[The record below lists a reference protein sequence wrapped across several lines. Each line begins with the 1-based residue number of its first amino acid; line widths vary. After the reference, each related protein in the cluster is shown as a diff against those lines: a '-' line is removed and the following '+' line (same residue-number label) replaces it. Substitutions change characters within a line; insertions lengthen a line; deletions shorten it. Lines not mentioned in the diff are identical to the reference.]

1 MKIRKRAATGPLRN
15 SHAQRSLARQA
26 RSSSSIVWGAAPA
39 LRLLLTVGLLVSLA
53 AALQAD
59 DMAYMLG
66 TQALG
71 VQNPLGIVDL
81 NTGVFTFIGNM
92 GSGGYTGLAVAN
104 GILYTEQNGL
114 LYSVNTSNANLTL
127 IGGINGNNLAAF
139 GSTTTGLYG
148 LAGTGSNVV
157 ATLFS
162 INPETG
168 AITAIGPLGASAV
181 PNGQGYY
188 ARLSVGSNTLYME
201 FQSNLYII
209 NTTTGAATQVGTTDS
224 HDYLTSVPLFENGT
238 YYAGNGSGIGTLNVT
253 TGQITPGSALSGGPG
268 SLVALAPDPLP
279 SGTPPVVLTA
289 NAYMLATQAQ
299 GVQNPFGIVD
309 LNSGAFTLIGN
320 MGNGGYDGLAVANGT
335 LYTEQNG
342 LLYSVNTAN
351 ANLTL
356 IGGVTGTPNLASFGS
371 TTTGLYGLG
380 STGSQTVATLFS
392 INPQTG
398 AIAAIGPI
406 GASAIPNGQ
415 GYYAR
420 LSVGSS
426 TLYMEFQSNLYTVNT
441 ATGAATQVGTTDSN
455 GYLTS
460 VLLLEYGT
468 YYVGF
473 GSGIATINVAT
484 GQIDAHSSIFGPAGS
499 PVGLAPDPLTTAT
512 PAVALVANAEG
523 GVATIAPNSWVEIK
537 GSNLGPAGDTRIWGN
552 SDFVNNQLPTSLD
565 GVSVTVNGVPAY
577 VYYIS
582 PTQVDILTPPN
593 ALSGSVPVQVSDNG
607 AVSANFMVQAQAES
621 PSFFIFGGGPYI
633 AAIHANGSYIGP
645 TSLYPG
651 LTTPAQ
657 PGETIQVY
665 ANGFGST
672 STPVVSGSETQSG
685 TLSPMPAI
693 TIGGVAAAVT
703 FAGLVAPGEF
713 QFNVVVPPSLANG
726 DQPTT
731 AMYNGLTTQTG
742 TLITVHK

>member
-1 MKIRKRAATGPLRN
+1 VNIRKHAATG
-15 SHAQRSLARQA
+15 
-26 RSSSSIVWGAAPA
+26 
-39 LRLLLTVGLLVSLA
+39 LLTIGVLVALPAGLR
-53 AALQAD
+53 AD

-66 TQALG
+66 TAALG

-81 NTGVFTFIGNM
+81 KTGAFTLIGNM
-92 GSGGYTGLAVAN
+92 GSGGYTGLATAN
-104 GILYTEQNGL
+104 GVLYTEQNGL

-127 IGGINGNNLAAF
+127 IGGLNGNNLATF

-148 LAGTGSNVV
+148 LAGTGSQVV

-162 INPETG
+162 INPQTG
-168 AITAIGPLGASAV
+168 AMTAIGPIGASAI

-188 ARLSVGSNTLYME
+188 ARLSVGSSTLYME
-201 FQSNLYII
+201 FSSNLYII
-209 NTTTGAATQVGTTDS
+209 NTTTGAATQVGTADTN
-224 HDYLTSVPLFENGT
+224 DYLSSVPLFENGAS
-238 YYAGNGSGIGTLNVT
+238 YAGTGSGIGTINVA

-268 SLVALAPDPLP
+268 SLVGLAPDPLP
-279 SGTPPVVLTA
+279 AGTPPVVLKA
-289 NAYMLATQAQ
+289 NAYMLTTQAQ
-299 GVQNPFGIVD
+299 GNQNPFGIVD

-356 IGGVTGTPNLASFGS
+356 IGGVTGTPNLATFGS

-380 STGSQTVATLFS
+380 STGSFDVATLFS

-398 AIAAIGPI
+398 AMTAIGPL
-406 GASAIPNGQ
+406 GASAVPNGQ

-426 TLYMEFQSNLYTVNT
+426 TLYMEFQSNLYTINT
-441 ATGAATQVGTTDSN
+441 TTGAATQVGTTDSN

-484 GQIDAHSSIFGPAGS
+484 GQMDPHSSIFGAGGS
-499 PVGLAPDPLTTAT
+499 PVGLAPDPLTTPA
-512 PAVALVANAEG
+512 PAVTLVANAEG

-537 GSNLGPAGDTRIWGN
+537 GSNLAPAGDTRIWQ
-552 SDFVNNQLPTSLD
+552 SPDFVLNHLPTTLD

-582 PTQVDILTPPN
+582 PAQVNILTPPN
-593 ALSGSVPVQVSDNG
+593 AISGSVPVQVSGNG
-607 AVSANFMVQAQAES
+607 VVSANFMVQAQAES
-621 PSFFIFGGGPYI
+621 PSFFVFGGGPYI
-633 AAIHANGSYIGP
+633 AATHVNGSYIGP

-657 PGETIQVY
+657 PGETIVMY
-665 ANGFGST
+665 ANGFGPT
-672 STPVVSGSETQSG
+672 SAPVVSGSETQSG
-685 TLSPMPAI
+685 TLSPVPVI
-693 TIGGVAAAVT
+693 TIGGVPATVT

-726 DQPTT
+726 GQPTM
-731 AMYNGLTTQTG
+731 AMYNGLTTQAG
-742 TLITVHK
+742 TLITVQQ

>member
-1 MKIRKRAATGPLRN
+1 LNIRKHVATG
-15 SHAQRSLARQA
+15 
-26 RSSSSIVWGAAPA
+26 
-39 LRLLLTVGLLVSLA
+39 LLTIGVLVALPAS
-53 AALQAD
+53 LQAD
-59 DMAYMLG
+59 NLAYMLG
-66 TQALG
+66 TAAPG
-71 VQNPLGIVDL
+71 VENPFGTVDL
-81 NTGVFTFIGNM
+81 NTGAFTLIGNM
-92 GSGGYTGLAVAN
+92 GSGGYDGLAVAN
-104 GILYTEQNGL
+104 GVLYTEQNGL
-114 LYSVNTSNANLTL
+114 LYSVNTTNASLTL
-127 IGGINGNNLAAF
+127 IGGLTGNNLATF

-162 INPETG
+162 INPQTG

-188 ARLSVGSNTLYME
+188 ARLSVGSSTLYME
-201 FQSNLYII
+201 FGSNLYVI
-209 NTTTGAATQVGTTDS
+209 NTTTGAATRVGTTDS
-224 HDYLTSVPLFENGT
+224 NDYLTSVPLFENGT
-238 YYAGNGSGIGTLNVT
+238 SYAGSGSVIGTINVT

-268 SLVALAPDPLP
+268 SIVGLAPDPLP
-279 SGTPPVVLTA
+279 AGTPPAMLTA
-289 NAYMLATQAQ
+289 NAYMLATAAQ
-299 GVQNPFGIVD
+299 GNDNPFGIVD

-320 MGNGGYDGLAVANGT
+320 MGSGGYDGLAVAKGV

-356 IGGVTGTPNLASFGS
+356 IGGVTGTPNLAAFGS
-371 TTTGLYGLG
+371 TTTGLYGLAG
-380 STGSQTVATLFS
+380 SGLNVVATLFS

-398 AIAAIGPI
+398 AMTAIGPL
-406 GASAIPNGQ
+406 GASAVPNGQ

-426 TLYMEFQSNLYTVNT
+426 TLYMEFNSNLFTINT
-441 ATGAATQVGTTDSN
+441 TTGAATQVGTTDSN

-484 GQIDAHSSIFGPAGS
+484 GQIDAHSSIFGAAGS
-499 PVGLAPDPLTTAT
+499 PVGLAPDPLTTPT
-512 PAVALVANAEG
+512 PAVTLVANAEG
-523 GVATIAPNSWVEIK
+523 GVATIAPNTWVEIK

-552 SDFVNNQLPTSLD
+552 SDFVGGQLPTSLD
-565 GVSVTVNGVPAY
+565 GLSVTVNGQPAY

-582 PTQVDILTPPN
+582 PTQVNILTPPN
-593 ALSGSVPVQVSDNG
+593 AISGPVPVQVSDNG
-607 AVSANFMVQAQAES
+607 VISANFMVQAQAES
-621 PSFFIFGGGPYI
+621 PSFFVFGGGPYI
-633 AAIHANGSYIGP
+633 AATHANGSYIGS
-645 TSLYPG
+645 TGLYPG

-657 PGETIQVY
+657 PGETIVLY

-685 TLSPMPAI
+685 TLSPMPVI
-693 TIGGVAAAVT
+693 TIGGVAATVI

-713 QFNVVVPPSLANG
+713 QFNVVVPPSLASG
-726 DQPTT
+726 DQPTI
-731 AMYNGLTTQTG
+731 AMYNGLTTQAG
-742 TLITVHK
+742 TLITVQQ

>member
-1 MKIRKRAATGPLRN
+1 MTLRKHATTG
-15 SHAQRSLARQA
+15 
-26 RSSSSIVWGAAPA
+26 
-39 LRLLLTVGLLVSLA
+39 LLTIGFLVTLA
-53 AALQAD
+53 ASLKGG
-59 DMAYMLG
+59 DMAYLLG
-66 TQALG
+66 TAALG

-81 NTGVFTFIGNM
+81 NTGVFTLIGNM
-92 GSGGYTGLAVAN
+92 GSGGYDGLAVAN
-104 GILYTEQNGL
+104 GTLYTEQNGL
-114 LYSVNTSNANLTL
+114 LYSVNTTNAHLTL
-127 IGGINGNNLAAF
+127 IGGLNGNNLATF

-148 LAGTGSNVV
+148 LAGAGSFNV

-168 AITAIGPLGASAV
+168 AITAIGPLGAGAV

-188 ARLSVGSNTLYME
+188 ARLSVGSGALYME
-201 FQSNLYII
+201 FNSNLYII

-224 HDYLTSVPLFENGT
+224 NGYLTSVPLFENGT
-238 YYAGNGSGIGTLNVT
+238 YYAGTGSGFGTINVAN
-253 TGQITPGSALSGGPG
+253 GQITPGPAISGGPG
-268 SLVALAPDPLP
+268 STVGLAPDPLP
-279 SGTPPVVLTA
+279 AGTPPVMLTA
-289 NAYMLATQAQ
+289 NAYMLATAAQ

-320 MGNGGYDGLAVANGT
+320 MGSGGYDGLAVANGT

-356 IGGVTGTPNLASFGS
+356 IGGVTGTPNLATFGS
-371 TTTGLYGLG
+371 NTTGLYGLAG
-380 STGSQTVATLFS
+380 TGSLQAATLMS
-392 INPQTG
+392 INPKTG
-398 AIAAIGPI
+398 AITAIGPI
-406 GASAIPNGQ
+406 GASVIPNGQ
-415 GYYAR
+415 GTYAR

-426 TLYMEFQSNLYTVNT
+426 TLYMEFQSNLYTINT
-441 ATGAATQVGTTDSN
+441 TTGAATQVGTTDDN
-455 GYLTS
+455 DYLTS

-468 YYVGF
+468 YYVGA
-473 GSGIATINVAT
+473 GDGIATINVAT
-484 GQIDAHSSIFGPAGS
+484 GQIDPHSSIFGAAGS
-499 PVGLAPDPLTTAT
+499 PVGLAPDPLTTAV
-512 PAVALVANAEG
+512 PAVTLVANAEG

-537 GSNLGPAGDTRIWGN
+537 GSNLGPAGDMRIWAG

-582 PTQVDILTPPN
+582 PTQVNILTPPN
-593 ALSGSVPVQVSDNG
+593 AISGSVPVQISDNG
-607 AVSANFMVQAQAES
+607 VTSANFMVQAQAES
-621 PSFFIFGGGPYI
+621 PSFFVFGAGPYI
-633 AAIHANGSYIGP
+633 AAIHVNGGYLGP

-657 PGETIQVY
+657 PGETITMY

-672 STPVVSGSETQSG
+672 SIPVVSGSETQSG
-685 TLSPMPAI
+685 TLSPLPVI
-693 TIGGVAAAVT
+693 TIGGVTATVT

-726 DQPTT
+726 DQPTVAT
-731 AMYNGLTTQTG
+731 YNGSTTQAG
-742 TLITVHK
+742 TLITVQQ

>member
-1 MKIRKRAATGPLRN
+1 MNIRKHATTG
-15 SHAQRSLARQA
+15 
-26 RSSSSIVWGAAPA
+26 
-39 LRLLLTVGLLVSLA
+39 LLTIGVLVALPAS
-53 AALQAD
+53 LQAD

-66 TQALG
+66 TAALG

-81 NTGVFTFIGNM
+81 KTGGFTLIGNM
-92 GSGGYTGLAVAN
+92 GSGGYTGLATAN
-104 GILYTEQNGL
+104 GVLYTEQNGL

-127 IGGINGNNLAAF
+127 IGGLNGNNLATF

-148 LAGTGSNVV
+148 LAGTGSLVV

-168 AITAIGPLGASAV
+168 AMTAIGPIGASV
-181 PNGQGYY
+181 IPNGQGYY
-188 ARLSVGSNTLYME
+188 ARLSVGSSALYME
-201 FQSNLYII
+201 FSSNLYMI
-209 NTTTGAATQVGTTDS
+209 NTTTGAATQVGTADTN
-224 HDYLTSVPLFENGT
+224 DYLTSVPLFENGT
-238 YYAGNGSGIGTLNVT
+238 FYAGSGSGIGTINVT

-268 SLVALAPDPLP
+268 SLVGLAPDPLP
-279 SGTPPVVLTA
+279 AGTPPVMLKA
-289 NAYMLATQAQ
+289 NAYMLTTAAQ
-299 GVQNPFGIVD
+299 GIQNPFGIVD
-309 LNSGAFTLIGN
+309 LNSGAFTVIGN

-342 LLYSVNTAN
+342 LLYSVSTAN
-351 ANLTL
+351 ASLTL
-356 IGGVTGTPNLASFGS
+356 IGGVTGTPNLATFGS

-380 STGSQTVATLFS
+380 STGSFDVATLFS

-398 AIAAIGPI
+398 AMTAIGPL
-406 GASAIPNGQ
+406 GASAVPNGQ

-426 TLYMEFQSNLYTVNT
+426 TLYVEFNGNLYTINT
-441 ATGAATQVGTTDSN
+441 TTGAATQVGTTDSN
-455 GYLTS
+455 GFLTS

-484 GQIDAHSSIFGPAGS
+484 GQIDSHSSIFGAGGS
-499 PVGLAPDPLTTAT
+499 PVGLAPDPLTT
-512 PAVALVANAEG
+512 PAPTVTLVANAEG

-537 GSNLGPAGDTRIWGN
+537 GSNLAPAADTRIWQ
-552 SDFVNNQLPTSLD
+552 SPDFVSNHLPTTLD

-582 PTQVDILTPPN
+582 PTQVNILTPPN
-593 ALSGSVPVQVSDNG
+593 AISGSVPVQVSDNG
-607 AVSANFMVQAQAES
+607 VISSNFMVQAQAES
-621 PSFFIFGGGPYI
+621 PSFFVFGGGPYI
-633 AAIHANGSYIGP
+633 AATHVNGSYLGP

-657 PGETIQVY
+657 PGETIVMY
-665 ANGFGST
+665 ANGFGPT
-672 STPVVSGSETQSG
+672 SAPVVSGSETQSG
-685 TLSPMPAI
+685 TLLPMPAI
-693 TIGGVAAAVT
+693 TIGGVPATVT

-726 DQPTT
+726 DQPTI
-731 AMYNGLTTQTG
+731 AMYKGLTTQAG
-742 TLITVHK
+742 TLITVQQ

>member
-1 MKIRKRAATGPLRN
+1 
-15 SHAQRSLARQA
+15 
-26 RSSSSIVWGAAPA
+26 
-39 LRLLLTVGLLVSLA
+39 
-53 AALQAD
+53 
-59 DMAYMLG
+59 
-66 TQALG
+66 
-71 VQNPLGIVDL
+71 
-81 NTGVFTFIGNM
+81 
-92 GSGGYTGLAVAN
+92 
-104 GILYTEQNGL
+104 
-114 LYSVNTSNANLTL
+114 
-127 IGGINGNNLAAF
+127 
-139 GSTTTGLYG
+139 
-148 LAGTGSNVV
+148 VV

-188 ARLSVGSNTLYME
+188 ARLSVGSGTLYME

-209 NTTTGAATQVGTTDS
+209 NTTTGAATQVGATDS
-224 HDYLTSVPLFENGT
+224 NDYLTSVPLFENGT
-238 YYAGNGSGIGTLNVT
+238 YYAGDGSAIGTINVT
-253 TGQITPGSALSGGPG
+253 TGQITPGSAISGGPG

-279 SGTPPVVLTA
+279 AGTPPVMLTA

-299 GVQNPFGIVD
+299 GNQNPFGIVD

-320 MGNGGYDGLAVANGT
+320 MGSGGYDGLAVANGK

-356 IGGVTGTPNLASFGS
+356 IGGVTGTPNLAAFGS
-371 TTTGLYGLG
+371 TTTGLYGLAG
-380 STGSQTVATLFS
+380 TGPNVVATLMS

-398 AIAAIGPI
+398 AITAIGAI
-406 GASAIPNGQ
+406 GASVIPNGQ
-415 GYYAR
+415 GTYAR

-441 ATGAATQVGTTDSN
+441 TTGAATQVGTTDSN

-460 VLLLEYGT
+460 VPLLEYGT
-468 YYVGF
+468 YYVASDSVIG
-473 GSGIATINVAT
+473 TINVAT
-484 GQIDAHSSIFGPAGS
+484 GQIDPHSSIFGPAGS
-499 PVGLAPDPLTTAT
+499 PVALAPDPLTTAT

-582 PTQVDILTPPN
+582 PTQVNILTPPN
-593 ALSGSVPVQVSDNG
+593 AISGSVPVQVSDNG
-607 AVSANFMVQAQAES
+607 VVSANFMVQAQAES

-633 AAIHANGSYIGP
+633 AAIHADGSYIGP

-657 PGETIQVY
+657 PGETIQMY

-672 STPVVSGSETQSG
+672 STSVVSGSETQSG
-685 TLSPMPAI
+685 TLSPMPVI
-693 TIGGVAAAVT
+693 TIGGVSAKVT
-703 FAGLVAPGEF
+703 FAGLVAAGEF
-713 QFNVVVPPSLANG
+713 QFNVVVPPSLNG
-726 DQPTT
+726 DQPTM
-731 AMYNGLTTQTG
+731 AMYNGLTTQAG
-742 TLITVHK
+742 TLITVQQ